1 MLAGPKAVTTKEMI
15 QCICRATN
23 VSVPRLRVPLW
34 PLMATAIAM
43 EGVMRPLG
51 IQPPLHRRRMN
62 FFVKS
67 FQFSCDNARQLLGY
81 KPRVSV
87 EEGMRRTHEWYQ
99 QMNLLRSA

>member
-15 QCICRATN
+15 QCICRAAN
-23 VSVPRLRVPLW
+23 VNMPRLRIPLW
-34 PLMATAIAM
+34 PLMTTAVVM
-43 EGVMRPLG
+43 EGVMGPLG

-67 FQFSCDNARQLLGY
+67 FQFSCDNARKLLGY
-81 KPRVSV
+81 EPKVSV

-99 QMNLLRSA
+99 QTELAAIG